1 MVSVLPEGGEA
12 RTATMMHDMRCGRT
26 GGNLA
31 LIALLSLNLSACA
44 MHWPWKRRPPPPPQP
59 VQQVIIVPAAPV
71 SSSPILQYWDR
82 NTLLLDLT
90 AARGEGGATVTPIK
104 ALGWPVRLE
113 FRVLPGSIGRLEVVG
128 AQRVIFAVPS
138 QGTALLLRLTPDAYR
153 PDTGQITLRWSAA
166 DDSAH

>member
-26 GGNLA
+26 CGILA
-31 LIALLSLNLSACA
+31 LIAMLSLNLSACA
-44 MHWPWKRRPPPPPQP
+44 MHWPWKRRPAPPPQP
-59 VQQVIIVPAAPV
+59 VQQVTIVPDTPVAAT
-71 SSSPILQYWDR
+71 PILQYWDR

-90 AARGEGGATVTPIK
+90 AVRGEGSATVTPIK

-113 FRVLPGSIGRLEVVG
+113 FRVQPGSIGRLEVAG
-128 AQRVIFAVPS
+128 AQRVVYAVPS
-138 QGTALLLRLTPDAYR
+138 QGAALLLRLAPSAYR
-153 PDTGQITLRWSAA
+153 TDTGQITLRWSAA